1 MMESQDSL
9 KKIPREFFQDAEK
22 KLFTTCS
29 FCEVNLGETTP
40 YMIEKAFKVHPESG
54 ARLTLYEYAI
64 CHSCSVKKMEAM
76 SKDSVQNIQRYMQE
90 NVYSNWDDV
99 RQGEGGH
106 LDFCMATGSK
116 ISDLSEYSYVGQFI
130 GKKMVVGL
138 FPMAFDASLGE
149 VMQDLLSESTKKE
162 FDDFMDTITSIPP
175 ELKELFKE
183 KRPVMV

>member
-1 MMESQDSL
+1 
-9 KKIPREFFQDAEK
+9 
-22 KLFTTCS
+22 
-29 FCEVNLGETTP
+29 
-40 YMIEKAFKVHPESG
+40 
-54 ARLTLYEYAI
+54 
-64 CHSCSVKKMEAM
+64 
-76 SKDSVQNIQRYMQE
+76 MQE
-90 NVYSNWDDV
+90 NVYSNWDNV
-99 RQGEGGH
+99 RQGEGDN

-116 ISDLSEYSYVGQFI
+116 ISNLSEYSYVGQFI
-130 GKKMVVGL
+130 GENMVVGL